1 MNNIETI
8 NKDWDF
14 VIGIEVHVQLE
25 TESKMFST
33 CEYTYGKNPNTLT
46 CPTSLGLPG
55 ALPSI
60 NEKAIDFAIQFGS
73 AVNAKIHSSF
83 SFARKHY
90 FYPDLPKGYQ
100 ISQFDKPIV
109 TGGIVPIWWNN
120 KKYDIKLTRAHL
132 EEDAGKSTHNS
143 SNNNSQVDFNRSGAP
158 LIEIV
163 TEPVLTHP
171 VQAKIFIQ
179 RIKQIV
185 NYITISNAEMEQGK
199 LRCDANISIKKKGVK
214 EFGTKTEIKNINSFR
229 NVQKAIESEIKRQH
243 QLLESGHQVEQA
255 SLTWNNEK
263 NTAEIMRVKENA
275 DDYRYF
281 PDPDLPPVT
290 IKNSK
295 IESIK
300 EILPTLPFE
309 FENKWINTYNF
320 KPEEAITLAR
330 TRYIASYFEE
340 MIKHNVD
347 PKNASK
353 WITGELFR
361 LFNEINI
368 PFDHN
373 RILAK
378 DLAKIIS
385 LSDSEKITTN
395 SAKEILRKLFNS
407 NKSIEAIMNEE
418 DYLDSTS
425 NNIEDIV
432 NKVLKENPNE
442 VARFQNGED
451 KLLSYFMGKVM
462 KESKGKISHK
472 IIIQELNNKLK
483 NS

>member
-1 MNNIETI
+1 LNNIETI

-25 TESKMFST
+25 TKSKMFST

-185 NYITISNAEMEQGK
+185 NYIAISNAEMEQGK

-214 EFGTKTEIKNINSFR
+214 KFGTKTEIKNINSFR

-243 QLLESGHQVEQA
+243 QLLENGHKVEQA

-290 IKNSK
+290 IFDSK

-300 EILPTLPFE
+300 KVVPTLPFE
-309 FENKWINTYNF
+309 FENKWINKYNF
-320 KPEEAITLAR
+320 KPEEAITLAS
-330 TRYIASYFEE
+330 TKYIASYFEE
-340 MIKHNVD
+340 MIKYDVS

-361 LFNEINI
+361 LFNEANI
-368 PFDHN
+368 PFDHS
-373 RILAK
+373 RLLPK

-385 LSDSEKITTN
+385 LSDSEEITTN
-395 SAKEILRKLFNS
+395 SAKEILRKLFDS
-407 NKSIEAIMNEE
+407 TKSIQSIMDEE
-418 DYLDSTS
+418 DYLNSTN

-432 NKVLKENPNE
+432 NKVLKENPSE
-442 VARFQNGED
+442 VTRFKNGEG
-451 KLLSYFMGKVM
+451 KLLSYFIGKVM
-462 KESKGKISHK
+462 KESKGKINHK
-472 IIIQELNNKLK
+472 IITQELSKKLR